1 MNTFSAAETS
11 FTPIILLGMSAV
23 LSLFCI
29 VRLWQMG
36 GSLGERIF
44 WTFALCLPVLGP
56 IFFGALFRPPSVQGA
71 GLRCAETSGVRSG
84 AGR

>member
-1 MNTFSAAETS
+1 MNNPPAAETS
-11 FTPIILLGMSAV
+11 VTPIILLGMSAV

-36 GSLGERIF
+36 GSVGERIF

-56 IFFGALFRPPSVQGA
+56 IFFGALFRPPSVQGP
-71 GLRCAETSGVRSG
+71 GLRCAETPGVRSG

>member
-1 MNTFSAAETS
+1 MNPSPAAEPS
-11 FTPIILLGMSAV
+11 FTPIVLLGMSAA

-44 WTFALCLPVLGP
+44 WTFALCMPVLGP

-71 GLRCAETSGVRSG
+71 GLRCAETPGVRAG